1 MTDPTIAATDSKL
14 AGLLD
19 MEIEWFYSTKEELSP
34 AELLSGLLDYGL
46 FVEKVPP
53 CFTTKGLAAY
63 ATEKMLNK
71 LEEADDNKLREN
83 IDKCAHD
90 YIRYETLRD
99 INIPRHLGIPHP
111 EAYAIQALAISNH
124 WKEIA
129 THCNKPKPTISRIHV
144 RHVGVGRIFEM
155 NYKGSERYQ
164 HEEEDIQWMAGAQ
177 FLVRADIA
185 SCFASIY
192 THSIPWALHE
202 KVEAK
207 KSNSLNALTGNLLD
221 KCTQNTRDKQ
231 TNGLLIGP
239 HASNI
244 ISEIVL
250 TRIDAE
256 LQVKSYQK
264 LKRYI
269 DDYEFYADTYEQ
281 AEKFIKDLGL
291 CLRAFEMS
299 INDKKTHILEL
310 PRPSTENWIQML
322 NRFAF
327 PNDGE
332 VKFATVRSY
341 LDLALECS
349 QAAEKSTPLN
359 YAIKT
364 LAGKDSPRKLN
375 SRAKRLYA
383 QEAMNL
389 ALSYPYLVPLLD
401 EFVFDRYWHDGLQT
415 KIADFST
422 ALVRLGIRKLYP
434 DTIAH
439 ALYYALK
446 HNVTIAIDDADLSEV
461 VVLDDC
467 IANVLLLEYA
477 TKHSRKKVMSAI
489 KNRAKEIKS
498 ADAREKDKNWLL
510 IYQVWSK
517 KELQGN
523 GQVFLAELK
532 NMGFQFLAIPIQKPT
547 GEKPIENEVNAQNE
561 TQLTQSTGA

>member
-1 MTDPTIAATDSKL
+1 MIDPTIEVTDSKL
-14 AGLLD
+14 ENFLD
-19 MEIEWFYSTKEELSP
+19 MEIEWFNSTKEELNHS
-34 AELLSGLLDYGL
+34 ELLTGLLDYGL
-46 FVEKVPP
+46 FAEKIPP
-53 CFTTKGLAAY
+53 CFTTKGFAAY
-63 ATEKMLNK
+63 ATEKLLNK
-71 LEEADDNKLREN
+71 LEEADDKKLKEN

-111 EAYAIQALAISNH
+111 EAYAIQALAISKH
-124 WKEIA
+124 WQEIA
-129 THCNKPKPTISRIHV
+129 THSNKPNPTISRIHV
-144 RHVGVGRIFEM
+144 RHVGVGCIFKM
-155 NYKGSERYQ
+155 NYRGSERYQ
-164 HEEEDIQWMAGAQ
+164 HQEDDIQWMAGAQ
-177 FLVRADIA
+177 FLVKADIA

-192 THSIPWALHE
+192 THSIPWALHG
-202 KVEAK
+202 KAEAK

-239 HASNI
+239 HASSI

-256 LQVKSYQK
+256 LQAKGYQK
-264 LKRYI
+264 LKRHI

-291 CLRAFEMS
+291 CLRAYEMS
-299 INDKKTHILEL
+299 INDRKTHILEL
-310 PRPSTENWIQML
+310 PRPSTENWIQRL
-322 NRFAF
+322 NRFTF

-349 QAAEKSTPLN
+349 QAADKSTPLN
-359 YAIKT
+359 YAIKA
-364 LAGKDSPRKLN
+364 LASNDGPRKLN
-375 SRAKRLYA
+375 PRAKRLYA
-383 QEAMNL
+383 LEAMNL
-389 ALSYPYLVPLLD
+389 ALAYPYLVPLLD
-401 EFVFDRYWHDGLQT
+401 KFVLDRYWHEGLQT

-422 ALVRLGIRKLYP
+422 ALVKLGIRKLYP

-446 HNVTIAIDDADLSEV
+446 HKVTIAVDDEELLEV
-461 VVLDDC
+461 VALDDC

-477 TKHSRKKVMSAI
+477 TKHSRKEVISAI
-489 KNRAKEIKS
+489 KSRAKEIKA

-510 IYQVWSK
+510 IYQVWSV

-523 GQVFLAELK
+523 GQSFLAELK
-532 NMGFQFLAIPIQKPT
+532 NMDFKFLSIPISKQA
-547 GEKPIENEVNAQNE
+547 GGKPIENDGQ
-561 TQLTQSTGA
+561 QSQGTAA